1 MGNSMNVAGEQRRG
15 ASLAAR
21 RASPLARARRIAF
34 RTAGRLH
41 GPIVRLVSPSDL
53 GEVLKPFV
61 FLDHGVIEPTNQPLF
76 GIHPHSGIATLTVLL
91 TGALAYEDTTGRK
104 GELAAGGLEW
114 MKAGNGVWHDG
125 RILPGEA
132 ARFFQLWIAL
142 PASQEN
148 VPAESQY
155 VAPSE
160 VQQDGPVRV
169 LLGEYGRAR
178 SPIRAP
184 EGIHYF
190 HVRLKH
196 GQRWRYVPPAHH
208 TVAWLALDEG
218 RVLSAE
224 PIHAGQLAVF
234 EESDS
239 DAIEVQA
246 DGETSF
252 VIGSA
257 VKHPHPL
264 VLGTHSVHTS
274 ENALVQGEAEIRRI
288 GHQLR
293 AEGRR

>member
-1 MGNSMNVAGEQRRG
+1 MDNSLNVAGEQSRG
-15 ASLAAR
+15 ASLAVR
-21 RASPLARARRIAF
+21 SASPLAGARRIAF

-53 GEVLKPFV
+53 GRVLKPFV
-61 FLDHGVIEPTNQPLF
+61 FLDHGVIEPTSQPLF

-104 GELAAGGLEW
+104 GELTAGGLEW
-114 MKAGNGVWHDG
+114 VKAGNGVWHDG

-148 VPAESQY
+148 LPAESQY

-160 VQQDGPVRV
+160 VRQDGPVRV

-196 GQRWRYVPPAHH
+196 GQRWRYVPPVDH
-208 TVAWLALDEG
+208 TVAWLAVDEG
-218 RVLSAE
+218 RLLSAE

-234 EESDS
+234 EESSS
-239 DAIEVQA
+239 DAIETQA
-246 DGETSF
+246 DGDTSF

-264 VLGTHSVHTS
+264 VLGRYSVHTS
-274 ENALVQGEAEIRRI
+274 ANPLAQGEAEIRRI
-288 GHQLR
+288 GDQLR

>member
-1 MGNSMNVAGEQRRG
+1 MDNSMNVAGEQSRG
-15 ASLAAR
+15 ASLAVL
-21 RASPLARARRIAF
+21 RASPPAGARRIAF

-53 GEVLKPFV
+53 GEVIKPFV

-91 TGALAYEDTTGRK
+91 TGALAYEDTTGRR

-125 RILPGEA
+125 RILPGVA

-148 VPAESQY
+148 LPAESQY

-169 LLGEYGRAR
+169 LLGQYGRAR

-190 HVRLKH
+190 HVRLHH
-196 GQRWRYVPPAHH
+196 GQRWRYVPPSDH
-208 TVAWLALDEG
+208 TVAWLAVDQG
-218 RVLSAE
+218 GLSSE

-234 EESDS
+234 EESGS
-239 DAIEVQA
+239 DGIEIEA
-246 DGETSF
+246 DGDTSF

-257 VKHPHPL
+257 VMHPHPL
-264 VLGTHSVHTS
+264 ILGNYSVHTS
-274 ENALVQGEAEIRRI
+274 EKALAQGEAEIQRI
-288 GHQLR
+288 GRQLR